1 MPGNPIAD
9 NGKDVEQINVS
20 MDDTKYDYIS
30 EETNT
35 DLDDHSN
42 HDRKMVRQCIPWN
55 GWWKKSSNGWRSDNQ
70 WWLIKIWQG

>member
-42 HDRKMVRQCIPWN
+42 HDRKMVRQCIP
-55 GWWKKSSNGWRSDNQ
+55 
-70 WWLIKIWQG
+70 